1 MDCSINCLPSGPL
14 SLHNIIELCDVCMKY
29 FYLYVY
35 MKVWLCTYRL
45 PHCVCHPQHV
55 VQASTRH
62 MLETLNVQS
71 ALRIVSAMEKHL
83 LSAAVRKA
91 SSGLRKILQL
101 WLVHVSTPGKKRV
114 LSTIVTPCALTI
126 RLTPSVFNFT
136 GRWHKCLWVRNEN
149 IKCIPVNLLTEQW

>member
-1 MDCSINCLPSGPL
+1 MHEIFLP
-14 SLHNIIELCDVCMKY
+14 VR
-29 FYLYVY
+29 LYEGVA
-35 MKVWLCTYRL
+35 VHLQTATL
-45 PHCVCHPQHV
+45 CVCHPQHV

-101 WLVHVSTPGKKRV
+101 WLVHVSTPEKKG
-114 LSTIVTPCALTI
+114 
-126 RLTPSVFNFT
+126 F
-136 GRWHKCLWVRNEN
+136 
-149 IKCIPVNLLTEQW
+149 

>member
-1 MDCSINCLPSGPL
+1 MLTMLKKETHPNCSV
-14 SLHNIIELCDVCMKY
+14 ELMETGWFPWEDVSVVLGMR
-29 FYLYVY
+29 
-35 MKVWLCTYRL
+35 RL
-45 PHCVCHPQHV
+45 MVHVLHV

-101 WLVHVSTPGKKRV
+101 WLVH
-114 LSTIVTPCALTI
+114 ALHLDHEI
-126 RLTPSVFNFT
+126 
-136 GRWHKCLWVRNEN
+136 
-149 IKCIPVNLLTEQW
+149 

>member
-1 MDCSINCLPSGPL
+1 MHEIFLP
-14 SLHNIIELCDVCMKY
+14 VR
-29 FYLYVY
+29 LYEGLAVH
-35 MKVWLCTYRL
+35 LQTATL
-45 PHCVCHPQHV
+45 CVCHPQHV

-101 WLVHVSTPGKKRV
+101 WLVHVSTPEKKKGFKHDRHTV
-114 LSTIVTPCALTI
+114 CFDNQINTF
-126 RLTPSVFNFT
+126 RL
-136 GRWHKCLWVRNEN
+136 
-149 IKCIPVNLLTEQW
+149 